1 MTWTNLSVGGGEV
14 QGLPPAPRG
23 GLGLAFA
30 EGGLYVF
37 GGWGD
42 SGIIHAAWNV
52 HSSIDTQ
59 EEKIF
64 AATALHTIVAL

>member
-42 SGIIHAAWNV
+42 SGVIHAAWNM
-52 HSSIDTQ
+52 HSSTDTQ
-59 EEKIF
+59 EEKF